1 MHRERIFV
9 QKLVSGAALVR
20 SRTQGADEVQV
31 QLEAAANFALQVAM
45 MEQGCASVYA
55 LLARHRQVESFLP

>member
-1 MHRERIFV
+1 
-9 QKLVSGAALVR
+9 
-20 SRTQGADEVQV
+20 VQV